1 MLHTGLRLYRS
12 NWYYGRT
19 PLSAFALPPVH
30 ADVAAAAVLFALALA
45 ALPRPRVLAQRGR
58 AARAAAAVRALAP
71 RSGAGSATQRREVR
85 PLCVVLAHA
94 NGIVRSAA
102 RARGR
107 RAETLQG

>member
-1 MLHTGLRLYRS
+1 MKCYTPGYGFIVPIGTTVVHRFQLLHCRPCTQML
-12 NWYYGRT
+12 
-19 PLSAFALPPVH
+19 LPPQSSSLLH
-30 ADVAAAAVLFALALA
+30 CLRSRA
-45 ALPRPRVLAQRGR
+45 PVLAQRGR
-58 AARAAAAVRALAP
+58 ARAAAAVRALAP